1 MKLSNHSIALL
12 STTVGMILLAGAAPA
27 QTLSGEALVKA
38 LRRGGY
44 VIVMRHTSSP
54 REAPDKQ
61 AANADNVK
69 VERQLDE
76 TGRTTATAMGKA
88 LRDLKIPI
96 GDVLASTTYRALET
110 VKYAQLG
117 NARTY
122 PELGDNGQSMQG
134 GTEAQAAWLRKR
146 VTQFPTGP
154 NTILVTHLPNIAG
167 AFPQSA
173 AGVDDG
179 ESLVFGPDGKGGATL
194 VARIK
199 VEQWPGLPR

>member
-1 MKLSNHSIALL
+1 MKHSRHSIALL

-38 LRRGGY
+38 LQRGGY

-61 AANADNVK
+61 AANADNVR

-76 TGRTTATAMGKA
+76 AGRTTATAMGKA
-88 LRDLKIPI
+88 LRYLKIPV
-96 GDVLASTTYRALET
+96 GDVLASPTYRALET

-146 VTQFPTGP
+146 VTQFPSGS
-154 NTILVTHLPNIAG
+154 NTILVTHFPNIRD
-167 AFPQSA
+167 AFPQAS
-173 AGVDDG
+173 GVDDG
-179 ESLVFGPDGKGGATL
+179 EALIFGPDGKGGAAL
-194 VARIK
+194 LARIK
-199 VEQWPGLPR
+199 IEQWPGLR

>member
-1 MKLSNHSIALL
+1 MKLSRRSIVLFFVTL
-12 STTVGMILLAGAAPA
+12 GMMFLAGAAPA

-38 LRRGGY
+38 LRGGGY

-54 REAPDKQ
+54 RDVPDKRT
-61 AANADNVK
+61 ANPDNVK
-69 VERQLDE
+69 PERQLDE
-76 TGRTTATAMGKA
+76 VGRTTATAVGKA

-96 GDVLASTTYRALET
+96 GDVLASPTYRALET
-110 VKYAQLG
+110 VRYAQLG
-117 NARTY
+117 NPRTY

-134 GTEAQAAWLRKR
+134 GTEAQAAWLRSR
-146 VTQFPTGP
+146 VTQFPSGS

-173 AGVDDG
+173 SGLDDG

-199 VEQWPGLPR
+199 IEAWPGMR